1 MPEFV
6 EPGDAETETESEDS
20 ESVPTEMPPLPTVQ
34 FMDSNMEMP
43 MAVQEMAFILDR
55 PSEFGIASESQ
66 LQELRDE
73 AERYR
78 NLALQQREVVAEL
91 AEAVD
96 MMSEQLAEAGVGGV
110 ALDAD
115 VMEGIYDPT
124 REFDD

>member
-1 MPEFV
+1 MAQFI
-6 EPGDAETETESEDS
+6 EPGEAGIETESEDE
-20 ESVPTEMPPLPTVQ
+20 ESKPTEMPPLPTVQ
-34 FMDSNMEMP
+34 FMDESMEMP

-78 NLALQQREVVAEL
+78 NLAVQQREALAEL

-96 MMSEQLAEAGVGGV
+96 MLSAKLASETGEYVAMDAEP
-110 ALDAD
+110 L
-115 VMEGIYDPT
+115 EGIYDPSG
-124 REFDD
+124 EFDD